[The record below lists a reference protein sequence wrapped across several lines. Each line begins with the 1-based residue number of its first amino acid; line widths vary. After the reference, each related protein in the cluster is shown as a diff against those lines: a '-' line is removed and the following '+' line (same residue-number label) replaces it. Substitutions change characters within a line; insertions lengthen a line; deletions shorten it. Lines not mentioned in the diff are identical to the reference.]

1 MSGNK
6 SKIIAFN
13 YFGGKF
19 TWIEYLYR
27 YFPEGFTHLVDL
39 FAGSM
44 VVSINYP
51 GKVIKTANEINSDI
65 TNFFE
70 VLRNH
75 EDDLIRLLLLTPCSL
90 QEYDNCWEYSD
101 DNIEQA
107 RRFYVRVRQSFFG
120 LGCQRQNKGW
130 HMAKKRVIVQGGC
143 TVSRWNNAI
152 EKLHEVAEGLRSRFQ
167 ITNLDYADC
176 IDKIDFPKAFFY
188 CDLPYPVESRGGKSK
203 GKDYKFDFT
212 DDDHRQLAARLHRIE
227 GKAMISGYNC
237 NLMNELYGDWHK
249 AKFPIKRNNIRS
261 NIVNGSGTI
270 MQETIW
276 MNYVPTN
283 YQKLF

>member
-90 QEYDNCWEYSD
+90 QEYDNCREYSD

-120 LGCQRQNKGW
+120 LGCQRQKKAGTW
-130 HMAKKRVIVQGGC
+130 RKRKFSLRAAKPFPVGIM
-143 TVSRWNNAI
+143 
-152 EKLHEVAEGLRSRFQ
+152 RSRSC
-167 ITNLDYADC
+167 T
-176 IDKIDFPKAFFY
+176 KSRRS
-188 CDLPYPVESRGGKSK
+188 CDRGFRSRI
-203 GKDYKFDFT
+203 
-212 DDDHRQLAARLHRIE
+212 L
-227 GKAMISGYNC
+227 
-237 NLMNELYGDWHK
+237 
-249 AKFPIKRNNIRS
+249 
-261 NIVNGSGTI
+261 TI
-270 MQETIW
+270 LIA
-276 MNYVPTN
+276 
-283 YQKLF
+283 

>member
-130 HMAKKRVIVQGGC
+130 HMAKKKVLVQGGE

-152 EKLHEVAEGLRSRFQ
+152 EKLHEVAEVLRSRFQ
-167 ITNLDYADC
+167 ITNFDYTDC

-188 CDLPYPVESRGGKSK
+188 CDPPYPVESRGGKSK

-227 GKAMISGYNC
+227 GKAMISGYDC

-249 AKFPIKRNNIRS
+249 VKFPIKRNNIRS

-276 MNYVPTN
+276 MNYVPIN